1 MHDRVF
7 VTHDAECLTAFY
19 TDDATIL
26 PPTAPVTPG
35 HKATSEFWQFRDKRK
50 AASAAALCD
59 ALVHLLRSVPA
70 EMSGGLTDDVTA
82 RIREQISESFTMN
95 LDAA

>member
-7 VTHDAECLTAFY
+7 VTHDAERLTAFY
-19 TDDATIL
+19 TDDATVL
-26 PPTAPVTPG
+26 PPTAPFIPG
-35 HKATSEFWQFRDKRK
+35 YKTIRDKQK
-50 AASAAALCD
+50 AASLMALCD

-70 EMSGGLTDDVTA
+70 EMRVGLADDVTA
-82 RIREQISESFTMN
+82 RIREQIRESFTMS